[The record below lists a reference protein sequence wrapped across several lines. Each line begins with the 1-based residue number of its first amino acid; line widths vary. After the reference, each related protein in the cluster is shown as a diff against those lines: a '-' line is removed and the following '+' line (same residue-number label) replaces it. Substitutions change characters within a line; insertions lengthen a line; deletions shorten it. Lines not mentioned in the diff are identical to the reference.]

1 NRYRTETVDLSRF
14 PSLTFTDVEKY
25 AASST
30 GCESTAKAYKFFAE
44 PGYLHDIKILQV
56 QNHLFLFLVVT
67 YGATE
72 AVVFARCH
80 RSMKKSEPAHSLQ
93 LIIITENKKVSGKC
107 SCVAGAGGFCHH
119 FIGLLFYLAHL
130 KQLGFKSVPDDLTCT
145 MVAQRWSVPRAR
157 QIEPQCVDSV
167 LVKKPQEGANY
178 N

>member
-1 NRYRTETVDLSRF
+1 MS
-14 PSLTFTDVEKY
+14 
-25 AASST
+25 
-30 GCESTAKAYKFFAE
+30 
-44 PGYLHDIKILQV
+44 
-56 QNHLFLFLVVT
+56 
-67 YGATE
+67 
-72 AVVFARCH
+72 ARCH

-178 N
+178 NKFIKSTLYSPARQYPLLGPEEKNKLKSLNPEPLLVGLL